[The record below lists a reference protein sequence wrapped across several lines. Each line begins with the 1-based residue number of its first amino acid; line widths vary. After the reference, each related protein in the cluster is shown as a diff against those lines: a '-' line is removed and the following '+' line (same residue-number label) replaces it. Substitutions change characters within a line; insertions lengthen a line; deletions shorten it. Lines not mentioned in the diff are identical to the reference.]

1 METTKLLDQWQA
13 VSVSSLAL
21 SVSPEDWLPVPQEQW
36 KAVSV
41 ASLTLIVL
49 PGCLALCWQGYASPT
64 LPAETQVYWFQG
76 DGGEIMSMTKEGES
90 GGGTVRMMG
99 WCAVVVEFWRI
110 IPPR

>member
-21 SVSPEDWLPVPQEQW
+21 SVSPEEWLPVPQEQCLSVGGVRLDSQEQW

-49 PGCLALCWQGYASPT
+49 PGHQAQCWQGYATPT
-64 LPAETQVYWFQG
+64 LPAGLQ
-76 DGGEIMSMTKEGES
+76 
-90 GGGTVRMMG
+90 
-99 WCAVVVEFWRI
+99 
-110 IPPR
+110 